1 MRKNLLSL
9 MMTLLAGMAPA
20 WGAQATY
27 VVPFQAAVAVKAGQ
41 PPLDANPYS
50 VRVQLCPD
58 AFGGTVVYS
67 DTLPVFIRH
76 GVLSVEL
83 GSGAVTLDPNLFK
96 NNPDLWLQ
104 VEVDFNRDTTFGADE
119 KFDQRIHLGAAPYA
133 MAARVALQ
141 ADSATNATNAVTAQT
156 ATNATNATIA
166 QTAINA
172 TNAVTAQTA
181 NSLKLT
187 ASLLDTGGNLVSQ
200 LSDSGGFYS
209 LKNWGQGAPV
219 RGAFHRDNAPIAWG
233 YISETGSLIAGFGIK
248 SVSYNSSDA
257 SYTIELF
264 NNVATTTYSGSDEP
278 QYSVALCPVEFKSST
293 GNYYFRPE
301 VMVYEP
307 TDKTH
312 IRVACMNLAQGEVL
326 SDYSLYFPPTQTKF
340 SITVFGRPN

>member
-9 MMTLLAGMAPA
+9 MMMTLMTGMVPA

-50 VRVQLCPD
+50 VRLQLYPD
-58 AFGGTVVYS
+58 AFSGGAVYS

-83 GSGAVTLDPNLFK
+83 GSGAVALDPNLFK

-104 VEVDFNRDTTFGADE
+104 VEVDFNRDTTFAADE

-156 ATNATNATIA
+156 ATNATNATTA

-233 YISETGSLIAGFGIK
+233 YIGADGSLLAGFGIK
-248 SVSYNSSDA
+248 SSSYSSSTK
-257 SYTIELF
+257 SYEIELY
-264 NNVATTTYSGSDEP
+264 NDVATPGSQP
-278 QYSVALCPVEFKSST
+278 AYSVSACSVEFKSSDT
-293 GNYYFRPE
+293 TYPWRPE
-301 VMVYEP
+301 VIVYEP
-307 TDKTH
+307 RAANKIGLVVFALD
-312 IRVACMNLAQGEVL
+312 AAEVQT
-326 SDYSLYFPPTQTKF
+326 DYSVYFPRETSAF
-340 SITVFGRPN
+340 SVTVFGRPN